1 MFETKKIHLLVVEDK
16 MSEYMPLRR
25 SLEERFPKNT
35 EIFQA
40 DSLLEGLNYAI
51 QNHCT
56 AILLSYRLPDG
67 TAGELIETIKSRY
80 QGMGRRDIVFFLFFE
95 PASTE
100 TNYASLLR
108 RFPDITL
115 IEKPYLPN
123 EVAKL
128 VREIVLPTLASD
140 ASHYNLGLYDLIQAY
155 VLSRQS
161 VTLRVMDEF
170 TGMGTI
176 AIRRGNLVHAARG
189 AILGLDALVEIA
201 QMRNARIRL
210 ERGCHT
216 AMETITL
223 QPQEALCEAARII
236 GEQRSHQLVTGST
249 DGDGRGKKG
258 HKKGAAVAMDDS
270 PTVFDGT
277 PREHTH
283 ITEADALAENQ
294 PLGDPAATMI
304 NRPEDTIVIEPS
316 ATRITRRGE
325 E

>member
-1 MFETKKIHLLVVEDK
+1 MFETKKIHLLIVEDK

-25 SLEERFPKNT
+25 SLEDCFPKNT

-40 DSLLEGLNYAI
+40 DSLLEGVNYAI
-51 QNHCT
+51 QNPCT

-67 TAGELIETIKSRY
+67 TAGELIETVKSRY
-80 QGMGRRDIVFFLFFE
+80 QGMGRRDIVFFLFFD

-128 VREIVLPTLASD
+128 VREIVLPSLASN

-161 VTLRVMDEF
+161 VTLRVMDDF
-170 TGMGTI
+170 SGMGTI

-189 AILGLDALVEIA
+189 AVLGLDALVEIA

-236 GEQRSHQLVTGST
+236 GEQRSHQLITGST
-249 DGDGRGKKG
+249 DGGGRRLGQNR
-258 HKKGAAVAMDDS
+258 GAAVAMDDS
-270 PTVFDGT
+270 PTVLDGT
-277 PREHTH
+277 PIERTC
-283 ITEADALAENQ
+283 ITETDTLGEDQ
-294 PLGDPAATMI
+294 LLGDPAATTI
-304 NRPEDTIVIEPS
+304 NRPEDTIIIEPS
-316 ATRITRRGE
+316 ATKITRRGDE
-325 E
+325 